1 LIYYYII
8 ITNIIGFLIMNID
21 KKRAVNKKWRI
32 KESTLILISLIG
44 GSVGM
49 LFGMKIFHH
58 KTKKKLF
65 SVGVPLILVLQIT
78 AAALILLLK
87 FNIL

>member
-1 LIYYYII
+1 
-8 ITNIIGFLIMNID
+8 MNID
-21 KKRAVNKKWRI
+21 KKRAVNQKRRI
-32 KESTLILISLIG
+32 KESTLIFISLIG

-65 SVGVPLILVLQIT
+65 SAGVPLILILQIT
-78 AAALILLLK
+78 AAAILILLLK

>member
-1 LIYYYII
+1 
-8 ITNIIGFLIMNID
+8 MNID

-32 KESTLILISLIG
+32 KESMLILISLIG

>member
-1 LIYYYII
+1 
-8 ITNIIGFLIMNID
+8 MNID

>member
-1 LIYYYII
+1 
-8 ITNIIGFLIMNID
+8 MNID
-21 KKRAVNKKWRI
+21 KKRAVNQKWRI

>member
-1 LIYYYII
+1 
-8 ITNIIGFLIMNID
+8 MNID
-21 KKRAVNKKWRI
+21 KKRAVNQKWRI

-44 GSVGM
+44 GSFGM

>member
-1 LIYYYII
+1 
-8 ITNIIGFLIMNID
+8 MNID

-78 AAALILLLK
+78 ATALILLLK